1 MKLYSI
7 LILEKKGEKQ
17 ETKNDGYDLSHVSFF
32 SRSTVREFI
41 VFYSKTVAE
50 HIQNSKICV
59 TEKEYKM
66 CAENKNNLTI
76 VVTTDREYL
85 DRAAFSIIDAV
96 WREMNNNIDLN
107 KMLEKYQDPCAADKI
122 MKVQRDI
129 DSAKLIMLDSVDKV
143 LQRGQSL
150 DQLISKSQDL
160 SDSSKMFYQDTKKMN
175 SCCVIA

>member
-7 LILEKKGEKQ
+7 LILEKSGTELKINK
-17 ETKNDGYDLSHVSFF
+17 DGYDLSHVSFF
-32 SRSTVREFI
+32 SRSTVKEFI

-76 VVTTDREYL
+76 VITTDKEYP
-85 DRAAFSIIDAV
+85 DRPVFSIIETI
-96 WREMNNNIDLN
+96 WREINQNIDLN
-107 KMLEKYQDPCAADKI
+107 KMIEKYQNPCEADKI
-122 MKVQRDI
+122 MKVQQSI
-129 DSAKLIMLDSVDKV
+129 DSTKLIMLDAIDKV
-143 LQRGQSL
+143 LERGEKL
-150 DQLISKSQDL
+150 DFLISRSKDL
-160 SDSSKMFYQDTKKMN
+160 SDSSKVFYQDTKKMN